1 MADTAI
7 PLTALALN
15 ATTANPAGT
24 AIVHANDHV
33 ITLDRSSKSIAIR
46 LTNTTASTK
55 VFTVVAGDSP
65 PAASAGQGDLTV
77 ALTDGSSTPQIVWT
91 VLETAR
97 FVQDDG
103 VIRIT
108 VAAST
113 TGNIAAL
120 ALPA

>member
-7 PLTALALN
+7 PLTSLTIN

-24 AIVHANDHV
+24 AIVAANDHV
-33 ITLDRSSKSIAIR
+33 ITPDRSTRQIAIR

-65 PAASAGQGDLTV
+65 PADAAGQGDLTV
-77 ALTDGSSTPQIVWT
+77 SLTDGSTTPQITWAV
-91 VLETAR
+91 VDTAR
-97 FVQDDG
+97 FRHDDG
-103 VIRIT
+103 TIKIT
-108 VAAST
+108 VAAAT

-120 ALPA
+120 ALP